1 MTRRGYW
8 QIAMDSVKVP
18 GTSGTCKDGCKA
30 IADSGTSLLVGP
42 SDEVAAI
49 NLVRHL
55 LLDMQRAVFGITD
68 KRLQTQFMWSST
80 LKHVHNS
87 AGTYFMRQQTV
98 LLTLKTEIH

>member
-18 GTSGTCKDGCKA
+18 GTSGSCKDGCKA

-49 NLVRHL
+49 NLV
-55 LLDMQRAVFGITD
+55 
-68 KRLQTQFMWSST
+68 
-80 LKHVHNS
+80 
-87 AGTYFMRQQTV
+87 
-98 LLTLKTEIH
+98 